1 MWRAAPVLTFP
12 PLLRRKWGKECGG
25 WDVISTPGRTPS
37 QCANTLIHTVCTVS
51 ARSKI
56 TLWRACSR
64 LLCLCTECQVLGK
77 VFCSVLLSRFHF
89 IAVLSMQGAEFM
101 HWSSGAGGGV
111 VVCIVVM
118 PGGAPS
124 SGSGALP
131 RSVHCTGWCR
141 PQAARAPVL
150 LRPSQG

>member
-1 MWRAAPVLTFP
+1 MLTFP

-37 QCANTLIHTVCTVS
+37 QCANTLIHTVCTV
-51 ARSKI
+51 KV
-56 TLWRACSR
+56 R
-64 LLCLCTECQVLGK
+64 LHYGVPVVDFYVWLLCTECQVLGK

>member
-1 MWRAAPVLTFP
+1 M
-12 PLLRRKWGKECGG
+12 
-25 WDVISTPGRTPS
+25 ISTPGRTPS

-64 LLCLCTECQVLGK
+64 LLCLATFLLCTECQVLGK

-111 VVCIVVM
+111 VV
-118 PGGAPS
+118 
-124 SGSGALP
+124 
-131 RSVHCTGWCR
+131 W
-141 PQAARAPVL
+141 
-150 LRPSQG
+150 